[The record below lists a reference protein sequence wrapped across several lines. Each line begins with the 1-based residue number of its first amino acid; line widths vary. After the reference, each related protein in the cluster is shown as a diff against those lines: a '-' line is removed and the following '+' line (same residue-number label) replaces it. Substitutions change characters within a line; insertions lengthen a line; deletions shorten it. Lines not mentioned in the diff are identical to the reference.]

1 MKKSLVLSVL
11 TVCCFALLRA
21 QPVLNSSIIPGPGS
35 KWIGFFVQFNP
46 DDYPVGSAGAG
57 QNWDFTGIA
66 DSLEG
71 TPQEIIDELKEEPFL
86 AFEVLNPSGLIG
98 ADSFP
103 EADFAIRTLLDFFF
117 YSDNYSFVDQRN
129 DGLYDM
135 GTTSITEL
143 EILGVFVEDTS
154 TVVNQ
159 TPPLSFKLPL
169 SFNEH
174 FIRVA
179 EETEEDIDFD
189 TKTVTSTRDSIVY
202 DAYGSLST
210 PFANYDQAVRFTHYT
225 TETSLTTSLST
236 GSIISNTNTSGV
248 SYEYYSPDQ
257 LAPIVDYDPPGLGEE
272 EDGGIMTF
280 YVQTDVVL
288 SQDEVRR
295 EMLPIAITPNPA
307 SDQVQVSF
315 GLENSEDRMQAFLFD
330 LQGRLLRTEN
340 WNGLASGAQKQDF
353 NLPAHLT
360 AGTYVLLVRGSSF
373 SGYQKVVV
381 K

>member
-11 TVCCFALLRA
+11 TVCCFTLLQA
-21 QPVLNSSIIPGPGS
+21 QPVLNSSIVPGPGS

-46 DDYPVGSAGAG
+46 DDYPVGSVGPG

-71 TPQEIIDELKEEPFL
+71 TPQEIIDELKEDPFL
-86 AFEVLNPSGLIG
+86 AFEVVEPSGLIG

-103 EADFAIRTLLDFFF
+103 GANFAIRTLIDFFVF
-117 YSDNYSFVDQRN
+117 SDIYSFVDQRA

-135 GTTSITEL
+135 GNTSITEL
-143 EILGVFVEDTS
+143 EILGIFVEDTS

-159 TPPLSFKLPL
+159 TPPLAFKLPL

-179 EETEEDIDFD
+179 EEIEEDIDFD

-210 PFANYDQAVRFTHYT
+210 PFATYDQAVRFAHYT
-225 TETSLTTSLST
+225 TETSLTTTLST
-236 GSIISNTNTSGV
+236 GTIISNTNTSSV

-288 SQDEVRR
+288 SQEDAKRDV
-295 EMLPIAITPNPA
+295 LPIRVAPNPA
-307 SDQVQVSF
+307 IDQIQVSF
-315 GLENSEDRMQAFLFD
+315 SLENSEDQVQAYLFD
-330 LQGRLLRTEN
+330 MKGRVLRTEN
-340 WNGLASGAQKQDF
+340 WHGLASGTQKQAF
-353 NLPAHLT
+353 NLPSHLPS
-360 AGTYVLLVRGSSF
+360 GTYVLLVRGSSF